1 MGEKHYLSRPL
12 SFYIMIIAEEVQN
25 ESQRKEF
32 LEFPARL
39 YQKDKNYIRPRNVD
53 IEDVFNPQKNRF
65 FKNGECARF
74 LFKNKENKTVGKV
87 AVFINESYQQKQPT
101 GGIGFLDCVN
111 DQETANFIFDHC
123 KNWLQERG
131 MEAMDGPINF
141 GERDKF
147 WGLVIEGFIEPLYG
161 MNYNF
166 PYYKELFENYG
177 FKIYFEQLCFS
188 RPIFAEVSRLF
199 TVMHAKHSKNP
210 DLSAKPMTKN
220 NLEKF
225 ARDFTE
231 IYNKA
236 WAAHGE
242 GKCMQESKVLKMF
255 KTMKPII
262 NEHISWFVYENK
274 IPIAM
279 WMNLPDTNQWFKYLN
294 GKFGI
299 WEKLKF
305 LWIKQFKKNEKM
317 VGLVFGVV
325 PEWQRKGLEGY
336 MIWEGT
342 QHLRKHTDFKVTE
355 MQWIGDFNP
364 KMIKIAEN
372 LDTTVTRKLATYR
385 YLFDRNKEFERHPV
399 L

>member
-1 MGEKHYLSRPL
+1 
-12 SFYIMIIAEEVQN
+12 MITAEEVQN
-25 ESQRKEF
+25 DSQKKEF
-32 LEFPARL
+32 SEFPARL
-39 YQKDKNYIRPRNVD
+39 YKNDKNYIRPRNID
-53 IEDVFNPQKNRF
+53 IEEVFNPDRNKF
-65 FKNGECARF
+65 FKIGACTRF
-74 LFKNKENKTVGKV
+74 LFKNHKNETVGKV
-87 AVFINESYQQKQPT
+87 AVFINESYQQQQPT
-101 GGIGFLDCVN
+101 GGIGFFDCIN
-111 DQETANFIFDHC
+111 DQQTADFIFDHC
-123 KNWLQERG
+123 KNWLQQRG

-166 PYYKELFENYG
+166 PYYKDLFENYG
-177 FKIYFEQLCFS
+177 FQIYFEQLCFS
-188 RPIFAEVSRLF
+188 RPIFAEVSRVF

-210 DLSAKPMTKN
+210 DLSAKPMKKN
-220 NLEKF
+220 NLVKF

-242 GKCMQESKVLKMF
+242 GKRMEESKVLKMF
-255 KTMKPII
+255 KMMKPII
-262 NEHISWFVYENK
+262 NEHISWFVYENEK
-274 IPIAM
+274 PVAM

-294 GKFGI
+294 GKFGL

-305 LWIKQFKKNEKM
+305 LWLKKFRKNEKM
-317 VGLVFGVV
+317 IGLVFGVV

-342 QHLRKHTDFKVTE
+342 QHLRMHTDFKVTE

-385 YLFDRNKEFERHPV
+385 YLFDRTKAFERHPE

>member
-1 MGEKHYLSRPL
+1 
-12 SFYIMIIAEEVQN
+12 MITAEEVQN
-25 ESQRKEF
+25 DSQKKEF

-39 YQKDKNYIRPRNVD
+39 YKNDKNYIRPRNID
-53 IEDVFNPQKNRF
+53 IEDVFNPEKNKA
-65 FKNGECARF
+65 FKTGECARF
-74 LFKNKENKTVGKV
+74 LFRNKQQETVGKV
-87 AVFINESYQQKQPT
+87 AVFINGTYQQKQLT
-101 GGIGFLDCVN
+101 GGIGFFDCIN
-111 DQETANFIFDHC
+111 DQKTADFIFDYC
-123 KNWLQERG
+123 KNWLQQRG
-131 MEAMDGPINF
+131 IEAMDGPINF

-166 PYYKELFENYG
+166 PYYKDLFENYG

-188 RPIFAEVSRLF
+188 RPIFAEVSRVF

-210 DLSAKPMTKN
+210 DISAQPMTKSH
-220 NLEKF
+220 LEKF

-242 GKCMQESKVLKMF
+242 GKQMEESKVLKMF
-255 KTMKPII
+255 KMMKPII
-262 NEHISWFVYENK
+262 NEHISWFVYDKEK
-274 IPIAM
+274 PVAM
-279 WMNLPDTNQWFKYLN
+279 WMNIPDTNQWFKYLN
-294 GKFGI
+294 GKFGW

-305 LWIKQFKKNEKM
+305 LWIKKFRKNEKM
-317 VGLVFGVV
+317 IGLVFGVV

-364 KMIKIAEN
+364 KMIRIAEN

-385 YLFDRNKEFERHPV
+385 YLFDRNKNFERHPE

>member
-1 MGEKHYLSRPL
+1 
-12 SFYIMIIAEEVQN
+12 MIIVEEVQN
-25 ESQRKEF
+25 ENQKKEF

-39 YQKDKNYIRPRNVD
+39 YQHDKNYIRPLDKD
-53 IEDVFNPQKNRF
+53 IDEIFNPEKNKF
-65 FKNGECARF
+65 FKTGECTRF
-74 LFKNKENKTVGKV
+74 LFKNKQDQTVGKV
-87 AVFINESYQQKQPT
+87 AVFVNHLYEQNQPT
-101 GGIGFLDCVN
+101 GGIGFFDCIN
-111 DQETANFIFDHC
+111 DQKTANFIFNHC

-147 WGLVIEGFIEPLYG
+147 WGLLIEGFAEPLYG
-161 MNYNF
+161 MNYNSS
-166 PYYKELFENYG
+166 YYKELFENYG

-188 RPIFAEVSRLF
+188 RPIFADVSRVF
-199 TVMHAKHSKNP
+199 TVMHAKHKQNP
-210 DLSAKPMTKN
+210 NISARPMTKN

-225 ARDFTE
+225 AKDFTE

-242 GKCMQESKVLKMF
+242 GKCMEEAKTLKMF

-262 NEHISWFVYENK
+262 NEHISWFVYENEK
-274 IPIAM
+274 PIAM
-279 WMNLPDTNQWFKYLN
+279 WMNIPDTNQWFKYLH
-294 GKFGI
+294 GKFGFL
-299 WEKLKF
+299 EKLKF
-305 LWIKQFKKNEKM
+305 LWVKKFKKNEKM

-325 PEWQRKGLEGY
+325 PEWQRKGIEGY

-385 YLFDRNKEFERHPV
+385 YLFDRNKEFERHPM